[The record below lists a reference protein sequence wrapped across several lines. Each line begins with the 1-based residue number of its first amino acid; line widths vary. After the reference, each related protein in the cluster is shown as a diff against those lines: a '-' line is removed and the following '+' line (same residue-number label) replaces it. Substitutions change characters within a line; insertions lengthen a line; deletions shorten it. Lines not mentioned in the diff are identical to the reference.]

1 MRRNSFVGAALA
13 AVLLVPLSST
23 AAQAGNSTTRLELA
37 ARSSTGSG
45 GIVSAAVWQLFREA
59 EHRLDAGDTSGALLL
74 VEEARRTHTEEI
86 NAMAAKLREAV
97 APKDIKREG
106 DRISAI
112 YAMLASRGDAEATR
126 VIDRV
131 LLRRNVAFFGESF
144 EALVTWLEGAAILPE
159 ADVFIGIVYETDG
172 EGDMALSF
180 YERAWEMRNFLDV
193 PDDKI
198 TLAYKMADLAAFAGN
213 LGAQENYLLLA
224 LADDPLFGTPGNES
238 QALLAMMRTAQEDI
252 TPSQASASG
261 VSAVSQATSPAFVKF
276 FALYRNDNPN
286 ALKAY
291 RELASLYL
299 ETTGSV
305 QRALPAA
312 VLSAVTAFTLLE
324 NAVKSYEFE
333 YSYTSFGDTVSR
345 AARHAEIATWATEN
359 KIWDSLLQL
368 GYALMEAGS
377 RNFAM
382 NLWVNLSLLCPDT
395 TAADKAT
402 SLMNLA
408 IQNAVTAYAP
418 KKAKAPVQ

>member
-1 MRRNSFVGAALA
+1 MRRISFVGAALA
-13 AVLLVPLSST
+13 ALLLVPLGQGF
-23 AAQAGNSTTRLELA
+23 AQARDPSAAFEFA
-37 ARSSTGSG
+37 ARSSAGSG
-45 GIVSAAVWQLFREA
+45 GIVGAAVWQLFREA
-59 EHRLDAGDTSGALLL
+59 EARLDAGDTSAALLL
-74 VEEARRTHTEEI
+74 VEEARRTHAEEI
-86 NAMAAKLREAV
+86 GAMAARLRQAV
-97 APKDIKREG
+97 TPRDIRREG
-106 DRISAI
+106 DRIAGVCSL
-112 YAMLASRGDAEATR
+112 LASRGDTESAR
-126 VIDRV
+126 IVDRV
-131 LLRRNVAFFGESF
+131 LMRRSVAFFGDSF
-144 EALVTWLEGAAILPE
+144 EALVAWLEGAAILPE
-159 ADVFIGIVYETDG
+159 ADIFVGIVYETDG
-172 EGDMALSF
+172 EADMALSF
-180 YERAWEMRNFLDV
+180 YERAWEKRDFLDV

-198 TLAYKMADLAAFAGN
+198 TLAYRMADIAAFAGN

-291 RELASLYL
+291 RELAALYL

-312 VLSAVTAFTLLE
+312 VLSAVTAFTMLE
-324 NAVKSYEFE
+324 NAVKAYDFE

-345 AARHAEIATWATEN
+345 AARHPDIVAWASEN

-382 NLWVNLSLLCPDT
+382 NLWVNLSLLCPDSA
-395 TAADKAT
+395 AADKAT

-408 IQNAVTAYAP
+408 IQKSATAYAP
-418 KKAKAPVQ
+418 QGR